1 MKKLIKF
8 QYKLDKTSYNF
19 FKKNGYIIYK
29 NLISKKEIEEFKSEL
44 SNIIKSYCKKKFDK
58 IKV

>member
-1 MKKLIKF
+1 MDTLF
-8 QYKLDKTSYNF
+8 
-19 FKKNGYIIYK
+19 K

-44 SNIIKSYCKKKFDK
+44 SNIIKSIVKKFDK